1 MYQQKVNNWTKLWE
15 HNLKKEAIEWI
26 NKKEIKSGIVYPNVK
41 MHKEILHTN
50 LLFQLKKL
58 LFRI

>member
-41 MHKEILHTN
+41 MHKENTPYQFIVSAKETA
-50 LLFQLKKL
+50 
-58 LFRI
+58 I